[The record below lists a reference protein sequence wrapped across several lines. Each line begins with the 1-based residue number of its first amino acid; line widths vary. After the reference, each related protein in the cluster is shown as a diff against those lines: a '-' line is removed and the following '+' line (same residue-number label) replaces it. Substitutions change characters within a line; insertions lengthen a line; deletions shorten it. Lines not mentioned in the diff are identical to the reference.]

1 MISSHRPKKLT
12 LKGYKQY
19 WCTFKDITISC
30 YKSKEEAHGTP
41 AHQMNLR
48 GAATRNMCFICCN
61 RLTSSGISLTFDP
74 LFGAGC
80 EVTPDVNIS
89 GQKFNIKLLIPVA
102 DGMNEIWLRCD
113 TVRLDLYQPS
123 ALHPRLPD
131 VFQMPCRKSSTL
143 SGWPP
148 AAWRPKARPWRT
160 ARTTWRCRTFCL
172 S

>member
-1 MISSHRPKKLT
+1 MIFLCYTFSRPKKLT

-48 GAATRNMCFICCN
+48 GKCK
-61 RLTSSGISLTFDP
+61 LTCKHTKRYFSPCKFALFFYFSPAKLLSLVGCLNNGCDLVTSASF
-74 LFGAGC
+74 LHCVCTCGGC

-113 TVRLDLYQPS
+113 TVRQEKLLVIIISKRSYLSLD
-123 ALHPRLPD
+123 
-131 VFQMPCRKSSTL
+131 
-143 SGWPP
+143 
-148 AAWRPKARPWRT
+148 
-160 ARTTWRCRTFCL
+160 
-172 S
+172 

>member
-1 MISSHRPKKLT
+1 MKSIHYWGGVGVFSLSLRSDLFSTFLILSRRPKKLT

-48 GAATRNMCFICCN
+48 GAATPNMCFMCGN
-61 RLTSSGISLTFDP
+61 RLPFSGVALTFDP
-74 LFGAGC
+74 LLGAGC

-113 TVRLDLYQPS
+113 TVRLHL
-123 ALHPRLPD
+123 
-131 VFQMPCRKSSTL
+131 
-143 SGWPP
+143 
-148 AAWRPKARPWRT
+148 
-160 ARTTWRCRTFCL
+160 
-172 S
+172 